1 MFLSPFRASDV
12 CLICLFLGRKGAG
25 RREWHKG
32 AFNSR
37 VISFWSEIQY
47 FLTAAAPF
55 RTRSASLP
63 LPELSAPFLDRERL
77 GCVHG
82 IERKK
87 GAHLRSMFPHKIAD
101 EPDVDLN
108 GKGWVVVAF
117 REYIVFIEFFRTECE
132 RNLRKRKNKRCN
144 SNFAATCVIKD

>member
-1 MFLSPFRASDV
+1 M
-12 CLICLFLGRKGAG
+12 
-25 RREWHKG
+25 
-32 AFNSR
+32 
-37 VISFWSEIQY
+37 
-47 FLTAAAPF
+47 
-55 RTRSASLP
+55 RTRN
-63 LPELSAPFLDRERL
+63 
-77 GCVHG
+77 
-82 IERKK
+82 RKK
-87 GAHLRSMFPHKIAD
+87 KGSTSQEYVSAQNAD